1 ARGGARRAAGEP
13 DVARGGARRRE
24 AEVQGGGRAAGVLRC
39 AGRGV
44 RRDGPRAPARARD
57 DRGRRDGGSWMSS
70 PPPARFSAD
79 IKVRFS
85 DVDRAGIAYYPRVI
99 HWLHV
104 AFEEF
109 FEQFCGVPYATVLE
123 KENLGFPAVD
133 LKTEFVAP
141 CRFGEVLT
149 VHVSLA

>member
-1 ARGGARRAAGEP
+1 MT
-13 DVARGGARRRE
+13 
-24 AEVQGGGRAAGVLRC
+24 
-39 AGRGV
+39 
-44 RRDGPRAPARARD
+44 
-57 DRGRRDGGSWMSS
+57 S
-70 PPPARFSAD
+70 PPARFAAS

-123 KENLGFPAVD
+123 KENLGFPAVA
-133 LKTEFVAP
+133 LETQFVRP
-141 CRFGEVLT
+141 CRFGEVLA
-149 VHVSLA
+149 VEVSLAKVGKSSSQFRYRIVGKGGDERARALVTVVCVRLDTLQPTPLPPRYRERFLALLDPAGGGAP

>member
-1 ARGGARRAAGEP
+1 
-13 DVARGGARRRE
+13 
-24 AEVQGGGRAAGVLRC
+24 
-39 AGRGV
+39 
-44 RRDGPRAPARARD
+44 
-57 DRGRRDGGSWMSS
+57 MSS

-149 VHVSLA
+149 VHVSLAKVGTSSSVFRYRIVGKGGDERVRALVTVVCVRLDVLQSTPLPARYREKFLALLDPPAGGAP

>member
-1 ARGGARRAAGEP
+1 
-13 DVARGGARRRE
+13 
-24 AEVQGGGRAAGVLRC
+24 
-39 AGRGV
+39 
-44 RRDGPRAPARARD
+44 
-57 DRGRRDGGSWMSS
+57 MT
-70 PPPARFSAD
+70 PPQPPFATN

-133 LKTEFVAP
+133 LKTEFVRP

-149 VHVSLA
+149 VLVSLARVGNSSSTFHYRIVGASGEERVRAFVTVVCVRLDSLQSTPLPPRYREKFVAALDPAAGGGP

>member
-1 ARGGARRAAGEP
+1 
-13 DVARGGARRRE
+13 
-24 AEVQGGGRAAGVLRC
+24 
-39 AGRGV
+39 
-44 RRDGPRAPARARD
+44 
-57 DRGRRDGGSWMSS
+57 MS

-149 VHVSLA
+149 VHVSLAKVGSSSSVFRYRITGKGGDERVRALVTVVCVRLDVLQSTPLPARYRAKFLALLDPPSDGAP

>member
-1 ARGGARRAAGEP
+1 MSAPFAAN
-13 DVARGGARRRE
+13 
-24 AEVQGGGRAAGVLRC
+24 
-39 AGRGV
+39 
-44 RRDGPRAPARARD
+44 
-57 DRGRRDGGSWMSS
+57 
-70 PPPARFSAD
+70 

-109 FEQFCGVPYATVLE
+109 FENYCGVPYATVLE
-123 KENLGFPAVD
+123 KENLGFPAVA
-133 LKTEFVAP
+133 LKTEFVRP

-149 VHVSLA
+149 IRVSLARIGTTSSTFHYVIVGAAGDERARAFVTVVCVKLDTLEPTPLPERYRERFTAALDEGTGGPR